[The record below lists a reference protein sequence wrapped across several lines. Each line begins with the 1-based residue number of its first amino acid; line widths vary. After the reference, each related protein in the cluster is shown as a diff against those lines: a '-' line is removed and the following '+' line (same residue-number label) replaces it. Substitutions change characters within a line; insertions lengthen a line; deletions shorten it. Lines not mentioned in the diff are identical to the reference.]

1 MSPRPPAGTSPVVAG
16 SLIVAAIVLCGGA
29 GFGVGALVGWTVPL
43 GLAGLFAGFA
53 VGLALV
59 ITRFK

>member
-1 MSPRPPAGTSPVVAG
+1 
-16 SLIVAAIVLCGGA
+16 VAAIVLCGGA